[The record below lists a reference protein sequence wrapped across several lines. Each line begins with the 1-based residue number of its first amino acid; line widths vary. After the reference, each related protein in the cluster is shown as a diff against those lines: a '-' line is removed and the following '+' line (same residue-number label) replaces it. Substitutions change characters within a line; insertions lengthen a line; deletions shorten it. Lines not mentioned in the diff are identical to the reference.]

1 VQWLRSGG
9 DVASLRAG
17 IGELARKKGITD
29 WEQDQKTL
37 EGVGRGFKQASISGQ
52 RYTDLSAAVAG
63 GNLQAAEW
71 IRKGYKAER
80 VD

>member
-1 VQWLRSGG
+1 MQWLRSGG
-9 DVASLRAG
+9 DVESLRAG

-37 EGVGRGFKQASISGQ
+37 TGIGRGLKKASISGQ
-52 RYTDLSAAVAG
+52 RYTDLSAAVAA
-63 GNLQAAEW
+63 GNTQAAEW

-80 VD
+80 SD